1 MKDEK
6 QQNKLQDLFNKYKIG
21 YLMKGLLKSKRHLK
35 LTEFLFFTFLC
46 SPRIYNM
53 EIFTIFDEYF
63 FGTSENKRLEQFSKI
78 RNTLDNLNLNNDI
91 EKIYA
96 KKILLVFMPKKKK
109 RKYEQLLNLK
119 NMNQYAV
126 AYELFASLL
135 IILVRVNELNNFS
148 NKHLSM
154 ESAFNL
160 TMHNRITQL
169 MKKNNEIKWTS
180 ILKYLDPQLRNVS
193 QHFDISYNVENEV
206 YIGKNIKGVEFEI
219 TKDDFLNKYLLP
231 IQEVIFA
238 ILAVIFLLNI
248 MWMDKSKGIY
258 YIQLYFK
265 AWYKNDEKEL
275 ENYVTNLAINKILI
289 SKEYDDLTLEMR
301 KSLYRNNFAV
311 IKQSKID

>member
-1 MKDEK
+1 
-6 QQNKLQDLFNKYKIG
+6 
-21 YLMKGLLKSKRHLK
+21 
-35 LTEFLFFTFLC
+35 
-46 SPRIYNM
+46 
-53 EIFTIFDEYF
+53 
-63 FGTSENKRLEQFSKI
+63 
-78 RNTLDNLNLNNDI
+78 
-91 EKIYA
+91 
-96 KKILLVFMPKKKK
+96 
-109 RKYEQLLNLK
+109 
-119 NMNQYAV
+119 
-126 AYELFASLL
+126 
-135 IILVRVNELNNFS
+135 
-148 NKHLSM
+148 M

-265 AWYKNDEKEL
+265 AWYKTKKGFHCFNKSTVFFIFSFL
-275 ENYVTNLAINKILI
+275 SNVKFFSQYSNNSPLATSNSFFNLFLSI
-289 SKEYDDLTLEMR
+289 
-301 KSLYRNNFAV
+301 
-311 IKQSKID
+311 